1 MIRMMLLES
10 PQENLDRVPEKNQM
24 DKALKQRLVGASVL
38 IILAVIV
45 LPMLLS
51 GRSDRLKHE
60 SRQIELPPKPDELSI
75 ETRRFPVGLPD
86 KPVPGAETKP
96 VDDKEMENPE
106 QTQTD
111 KVDLASANT
120 ENPTTIVQLDTGG
133 DLNEA
138 PAAEV
143 DGMQATGNEP
153 AGITPTP
160 NTAEKMPQVTSI
172 TLTSGKDKPLDIS
185 EDSEMSESAARYLV
199 QVASFSNER
208 NANALADLL
217 RAENLAVLMDVV
229 DRPAGRMY
237 RVRVGPYAK
246 RPDADALVA
255 SLRKKMTDLTPRVLD
270 LRPDDSAP
278 VSTPS
283 DPLVRWVVQVGSFSH
298 SKSAQDLVAKLRLS
312 GLSAF
317 SEQVTSA
324 TGTVY
329 KVRIGPELDR
339 DKAAELATKV
349 KAEHQLDAFVTT
361 QE

>member
-1 MIRMMLLES
+1 
-10 PQENLDRVPEKNQM
+10 M

-75 ETRRFPVGLPD
+75 ETRRFPVGIPG
-86 KPVPGAETKP
+86 KP
-96 VDDKEMENPE
+96 
-106 QTQTD
+106 
-111 KVDLASANT
+111 
-120 ENPTTIVQLDTGG
+120 
-133 DLNEA
+133 A
-138 PAAEV
+138 PAAAKEPAEDKNQENGELTQSDQTDIATV
-143 DGMQATGNEP
+143 NTERPVAIPQIETGSDKIKVSATEDDGAQTAGSEP
-153 AGITPTP
+153 AGIAVTP
-160 NTAEKMPQVTSI
+160 KVTSI
-172 TLTSGKDKPLDIS
+172 TLTSEKDKPLEIS
-185 EDSEMSESAARYLV
+185 ENSEGSESAARYLV

-217 RAENLAVLMDVV
+217 KAEDLPVLLDVV

-246 RPDADALVA
+246 RPDADALVT
-255 SLRKKMTDLTPRVLD
+255 SLRTKMTDLTPRVLD
-270 LRPDDSAP
+270 LRPNESAP

-283 DPLVRWVVQVGSFSH
+283 DPLVRWVVQVGSFSN
-298 SKSAQDLVAKLRLS
+298 SQSAQDLVAKLRLS
-312 GLSAF
+312 GLNAF
-317 SEQVTSA
+317 SEKVSSA

-339 DKAAELATKV
+339 EKATELARKV
-349 KAEHQLDAFVTT
+349 KAEQKLDTFVTT